1 MGLFFY
7 ARVWY
12 RTFLSYHF
20 ENGIT
25 VPKNH
30 VDRAHTVGAGLRP
43 GTAALNTLGGL
54 RQVFGDSDHPI
65 NSDDGDEDPDLKE
78 LRRQERAVK
87 EGINLVM

>member
-30 VDRAHTVGAGLRP
+30 VDRAHTVGAGHVKQEPSPAKRR
-43 GTAALNTLGGL
+43 GG
-54 RQVFGDSDHPI
+54 GY
-65 NSDDGDEDPDLKE
+65 
-78 LRRQERAVK
+78 A
-87 EGINLVM
+87 

>member
-30 VDRAHTVGAGLRP
+30 VDRAHTVGAGHEKQEPSPAKRRGGDTLETKYLRLCP
-43 GTAALNTLGGL
+43 
-54 RQVFGDSDHPI
+54 
-65 NSDDGDEDPDLKE
+65 E
-78 LRRQERAVK
+78 
-87 EGINLVM
+87 